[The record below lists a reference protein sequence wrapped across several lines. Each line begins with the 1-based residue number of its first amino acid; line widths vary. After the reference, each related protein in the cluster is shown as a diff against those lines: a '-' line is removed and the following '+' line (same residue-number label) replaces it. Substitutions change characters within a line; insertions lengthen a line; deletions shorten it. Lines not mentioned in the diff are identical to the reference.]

1 MEQILSQ
8 KIEMIKNDMKTK
20 KLEELLEIND
30 HVENYVDNYVKQE
43 QLEIEKIQKEID
55 NQVEI
60 NKLKLA
66 IEKKQK
72 DVQNLLEEKRKL
84 EKEFSK
90 DKIINQL
97 KQEIEEK
104 YNKPK
109 HLLINELKNGNINFE
124 QYIQKF
130 KEYGMKYNYYSLII
144 EELKNKL

>member
-72 DVQNLLEEKRKL
+72 DVQNLLEEKKKL